1 MQRMR
6 ILTLALVLLDF
17 FLDQKVNKELAKRIL
32 NKVEIFLKT

>member
-6 ILTLALVLLDF
+6 TLTLALVLLDF